1 MRMRKTFL
9 LLCLAFVLIA
19 QNAMAEDVTSTY
31 LGNPGFESCTASTS
45 SFTANYG
52 NEDYSSDEWTR
63 GVSEQWAR
71 GGVLAYGSNLYC
83 NTSAGV
89 IPDVA
94 WDNDTDNKNALGMGC
109 SWANQLYYLSDTTT
123 WAAGLYTL
131 SVHVYNA
138 NSGGT
143 SVGSNLFGF
152 VTTDGATSYYS
163 STTSFTACEWTTIS
177 VSFLLTEETSGQ
189 VSVGY
194 KSSGSGS
201 DSNPV
206 LYFDDITIDYCST
219 VITDSYLTDP
229 GFEQCTAISS
239 STDTGG
245 SATSGS
251 SYWTGTA
258 TATATGAPVTYN
270 SSLYVGYSGCTA
282 PESSWDDDSDNL
294 IAMGMNARWGTSNY
308 VYYTSEEITL
318 PAGTYAI
325 AVHAYNANSSATSV
339 GANYTGFVTSGNTTY
354 YSTNT
359 SFTAGEWIVDYVT
372 FTLES
377 ATTGNIRVG
386 YGGASNGASSNPVIY
401 VDDVTIYGP
410 ETTTGDEEEEDSL
423 VYDISTDVLSN
434 GGFEDCE
441 AITENISS
449 TATSYV
455 DYADQGWAIT
465 RGDNTYGAV
474 VEYESSYTLN
484 SFSAPSEAWDAEEE
498 TDNKNAL
505 GISSGWS
512 GNIYYDGDTLTL
524 PAGTYR
530 ATIHSYNTNSSASTW
545 QSNLTGFVTTDG
557 TTYYADRLNFVSN
570 TWQTCTVEFT
580 LDTAATG
587 FFRVGGQGLQNSSSS
602 SAVVFFDDYTVATDV
617 PSALGYQRVAAEYD
631 GKKGSITVSYSG
643 GWNYTADASLS
654 LSSGAVATVT
664 DTTGTTTIGTATL
677 TALEG
682 DSIGFTADLSNVTLS
697 ASTTYIISIPAEVYG
712 YTGTSAMNQ
721 AIAYTLTTPTV
732 SLGEPAASLDDEAI
746 LNFDG
751 TLTVL
756 YSDAENNYPEGI
768 YTLGMQTGASAT
780 LTAGETTVAT
790 GTIAALGGDSVG
802 YTVTFSDLSLTAG
815 TTYTITVA
823 KGAYGYGVTSNSGYN
838 AVLND
843 ELSIS
848 FTEAI
853 HVQEGQLYT
862 FQQKASRLYMSVN
875 ESSSTKYGNIVLSES
890 EYGFT
895 LEEQE
900 DIDSLRLVSE
910 SQEYIYHY
918 GSNTWTLGT
927 TTYGNSKYGDGY
939 LNIALVGMR
948 VSNDT
953 VYYKLVR
960 TYGTTEYILATDD
973 TSSGSILYDNKSY
986 ASVADRGLWAI
997 SEFERTTVDVTVGT
1011 TGYATLYYSQYNL
1024 QVPDGLTA
1032 YTVEVDG
1039 SYAILTAI
1047 SSGIIPAGTGVV
1059 LKASETPTGS
1069 TTYSFSVS
1077 SNDATAIEN
1086 NALVG
1091 TDVTEKID
1099 EDGYV
1104 YYILSTD
1111 DEGTV
1116 GFYWQSG
1123 TGGEY
1128 VTNAAHKASLAVE
1141 ASSDDDEESDDSSVK
1156 GLTIVFDDATGILST
1171 VADEARTIQGIYTL
1185 TGVKVADGSDVDA
1198 LPAGIYII
1206 NGKKALIK

>member
-31 LGNPGFESCTASTS
+31 LSDPGFESCTASTS
-45 SFTANYG
+45 SFTADYAHG
-52 NEDYSSDEWTR
+52 DYSESGWTA
-63 GVSEQWAR
+63 GSNDIYGR
-71 GGVLAYGSNLYC
+71 GGVLAYGSKLYC
-83 NTSAGV
+83 NTSSGA

-94 WDNDTDNKNALGMGC
+94 WDSDASNLNALGMGC
-109 SWANQLYYLSDTTT
+109 SWTSQLYYLSDTITLP
-123 WAAGLYTL
+123 AGLYTL

-163 STTSFTACEWTTIS
+163 STTTFTAGEWTTIS

-206 LYFDDITIDYCST
+206 LYFDDITIDYST
-219 VITDSYLTDP
+219 EITDSYLTDP
-229 GFEQCTAISS
+229 GFERCTAISS
-239 STDTGG
+239 SADTGG

-258 TATATGAPVTYN
+258 TSTATGAPVKYN
-270 SSLYVGYSGCTA
+270 SGLYVGASGGTV
-282 PESSWDDDSDNL
+282 PESSWDESSDNT

-354 YSTNT
+354 CSTNT
-359 SFTAGEWIVDYVT
+359 SFTTGEWIVDYVT

-386 YGGASNGASSNPVIY
+386 YGGASGGAGSNPVIY

-423 VYDISTDVLSN
+423 IYDISADVLSN

-441 AITENISS
+441 AITENC
-449 TATSYV
+449 TSYV
-455 DYADQGWAIT
+455 DYAEQGWAIT

-474 VEYESSYTLN
+474 VAYGSSYTLN
-484 SFSAPSEAWDAEEE
+484 AFSAPSEAWDAEEATE
-498 TDNKNAL
+498 NKNAL

-530 ATIHSYNTNSSASTW
+530 ATIHSYNANSSATAW

-557 TTYYADRLNFVSN
+557 TTYYAERLSFVSN

-587 FFRVGGQGLQNSSSS
+587 FFRVGGQGRQSGSSNS
-602 SAVVFFDDYTVATDV
+602 AAVFFDDYTVATDV

-631 GKKGSITVSYSG
+631 GKEGSITVSYSG
-643 GWNYTADASLS
+643 GWNYTENATLS
-654 LSSGAVATVT
+654 LTSGAVATVT
-664 DTTGTTTIGTATL
+664 DTIGTTTIGTATL

-682 DSIGFTADLSNVTLS
+682 DSIGFTADLSNIALS

-732 SLGEPAASLDDEAI
+732 SLGELTASLEDEAI

-756 YSDAENNYPEGI
+756 YDGAENNYPDGI
-768 YTLGMQTGASAT
+768 YTLGIQSGASAT
-780 LTAGETTVAT
+780 LTAGETTVT
-790 GTIAALGGDSVG
+790 GTITALGGDSVG

-815 TTYTITVA
+815 TTYTITIA
-823 KGAYGYGVTSNSGYN
+823 EGAYGYGVDASNGYN
-838 AVLND
+838 AVLNE

-900 DIDSLRLVSE
+900 DIDSLRLKSE
-910 SQEYIYHY
+910 SQEYICHY

-927 TTYGNSKYGDGY
+927 TTYGNNKYGDGY
-939 LNIALVGMR
+939 LNIALVGML

-953 VYYKLVR
+953 VYYELVR

-973 TSSGSILYDNKSY
+973 TSSGSIVYDNKSY
-986 ASVADRGLWAI
+986 ASVTDRGLWAI

-1039 SYAILTAI
+1039 NYAILTAI
-1047 SSGIIPAGTGVV
+1047 SSGLIPAGTGVV
-1059 LKASETPTGS
+1059 LKASETPTES
-1069 TTYSFSVS
+1069 TTYSFIVS
-1077 SNDATAIEN
+1077 SDEANAITD

-1099 EDGYV
+1099 EDGYE

-1123 TGGEY
+1123 TSGAY

-1141 ASSDDDEESDDSSVK
+1141 TTSSDDDDDSDDSSVK

-1171 VADEARTIQGIYTL
+1171 AADEAQTIQGIYTL

>member
-9 LLCLAFVLIA
+9 LLCLALVLIA

-45 SFTANYG
+45 SFTASYG

-63 GVSEQWAR
+63 GVSEAWAR

-89 IPDVA
+89 IPDIA
-94 WDNDTDNKNALGMGC
+94 WDNDSENKNALGMGC
-109 SWANQLYYLSDTTT
+109 SWANQLYYLSDTITLP
-123 WAAGLYTL
+123 AGLYTL

-163 STTSFTACEWTTIS
+163 STTSFTAGEWTTIS
-177 VSFLLTEETSGQ
+177 VSFLLTEKTSGQ

-194 KSSGSGS
+194 KSNNEGASSS
-201 DSNPV
+201 PV
-206 LYFDDITIDYCST
+206 LYFDDITIDYST
-219 VITDSYLTDP
+219 EITDSYLTDP

-258 TATATGAPVTYN
+258 TSTATGAPVAYN
-270 SSLYVGYSGCTA
+270 SSLYVGASGCTVPA
-282 PESSWDDDSDNL
+282 SSWDEDSDNT
-294 IAMGMNARWGTSNY
+294 IAMGMNARWETSNY

-386 YGGASNGASSNPVIY
+386 YGGASGGASSNPVIY

-423 VYDISTDVLSN
+423 VYDISADVLSN

-441 AITENISS
+441 AITENC
-449 TATSYV
+449 TSYV
-455 DYADQGWAIT
+455 DYADQGWAAT
-465 RGDNTYGAV
+465 RESTLAYGAV
-474 VEYESSYTLN
+474 VAYGSSYTLN
-484 SFSAPSEAWDAEEE
+484 TFSAPSEAWDADEGTE
-498 TDNKNAL
+498 NKNAL

-530 ATIHSYNTNSSASTW
+530 ATIHSYNTNSSATAW
-545 QSNLTGFVTTDG
+545 RNNLTGFVTTDG
-557 TTYYADRLNFVSN
+557 TTYYAERLSFVSN

-580 LDTAATG
+580 LDTATTG
-587 FFRVGGQGLQNSSSS
+587 FFRVGGQGTQTYSTSNP
-602 SAVVFFDDYTVATDV
+602 AVFFDDYTVATDV

-631 GKKGSITVSYSG
+631 GKEGSITVSYSG
-643 GWNYTADASLS
+643 GWNYTDDATLS
-654 LSSGAVATVT
+654 LTSGAVATVT
-664 DTTGTTTIGTATL
+664 DATGTTTIGTATL
-677 TALEG
+677 TALEDG
-682 DSIGFTADLSNVTLS
+682 TGFTADLSNIALS
-697 ASTTYIISIPAEVYG
+697 ASTTYTVSIPAGVYG
-712 YTGTSAMNQ
+712 YDGTSAMNQ

-732 SLGEPAASLDDEAI
+732 SLGELTASLEDEAI

-756 YSDAENNYPEGI
+756 YDGAENNYPEGI
-768 YTLGMQTGASAT
+768 YTLGIQSGASAT
-780 LTAGETTVAT
+780 LTAGETEVAT
-790 GTIAALGGDSVG
+790 GTIAALGEDSVG

-823 KGAYGYGVTSNSGYN
+823 EGAYGYGVDASSGYN

-927 TTYGNSKYGDGY
+927 TTYGNNKYGDGY
-939 LNIALVGMR
+939 LNIALVGTL

-953 VYYKLVR
+953 VYYELVR

-973 TSSGSILYDNKSY
+973 TSSGSIVYDNKSY

-1039 SYAILTAI
+1039 NYAILTAI
-1047 SSGIIPAGTGVV
+1047 SSGLIPAGTGVV
-1059 LKASETPTGS
+1059 LKASETPTES
-1069 TTYSFSVS
+1069 TTYSFTVS
-1077 SNDATAIEN
+1077 SEEASAITD

-1099 EDGYV
+1099 EDGYE

-1111 DEGTV
+1111 DDGTV

-1141 ASSDDDEESDDSSVK
+1141 ASSEDSDDDEESSSVK

-1171 VADEARTIQGIYTL
+1171 VADEAQTIQGIYTL

>member
-45 SFTANYG
+45 SFTASYG

-63 GVSEQWAR
+63 GVSEAWAR
-71 GGVLAYGSNLYC
+71 GGVLAYGSRLYC

-89 IPDVA
+89 IPDIA
-94 WDNDTDNKNALGMGC
+94 WDNDSENKNALGMGC
-109 SWANQLYYLSDTTT
+109 SWANQLYYLSDTITLP
-123 WAAGLYTL
+123 AGLYTL

-138 NSGGT
+138 NSSGT

-152 VTTDGATSYYS
+152 VATDGATSYYS
-163 STTSFTACEWTTIS
+163 STTSFTAGEWTTIS
-177 VSFLLTEETSGQ
+177 VSFPLTEETSGQ

-194 KSSGSGS
+194 KSNNVGASSS
-201 DSNPV
+201 PV
-206 LYFDDITIDYCST
+206 LYFDDITIDYCT
-219 VITDSYLTDP
+219 EITDSYLADP

-258 TATATGAPVTYN
+258 TSTATGAPVAYN
-270 SSLYVGYSGCTA
+270 SSLYVGASGCTV
-282 PESSWDDDSDNL
+282 PESSWDESSDNT
-294 IAMGMNARWGTSNY
+294 IAMGMNARWTTSNY

-359 SFTAGEWIVDYVT
+359 SFTAGAWIVDYVT

-386 YGGASNGASSNPVIY
+386 YGGASGGAGSNPVIY

-410 ETTTGDEEEEDSL
+410 ETTEGDEEEEDSL
-423 VYDISTDVLSN
+423 VYDISADVLNN

-441 AITENISS
+441 AITENC
-449 TATSYV
+449 TSYV
-455 DYADQGWAIT
+455 DYADQGWAIN

-474 VEYESSYTLN
+474 VAYGSSYTLN
-484 SFSAPSEAWDAEEE
+484 AFSAPSEAWDAEEE
-498 TDNKNAL
+498 TENKNAL

-530 ATIHSYNTNSSASTW
+530 ATIHSYNANSSATTW
-545 QSNLTGFVTTDG
+545 LSNLTGFVTTDG

-587 FFRVGGQGLQNSSSS
+587 FFRVGGQGLQSGSSNS
-602 SAVVFFDDYTVATDV
+602 AAVFFDDYTVATDV

-631 GKKGSITVSYSG
+631 GAKGSITVSYSG
-643 GWNYTADASLS
+643 GWNYTEGATLS
-654 LSSGAVATVT
+654 LTSGAVATVT
-664 DTTGTTTIGTATL
+664 DATGTTTIGTATL
-677 TALEG
+677 TALEDG
-682 DSIGFTADLSNVTLS
+682 TGFTADLSNVTLS

-732 SLGEPAASLDDEAI
+732 SLGELTASLEDEAI

-756 YSDAENNYPEGI
+756 YADAENNYPDGI

-780 LTAGETTVAT
+780 LTAGETEVAT
-790 GTIAALGGDSVG
+790 GTIAALGEDSVG

-823 KGAYGYGVTSNSGYN
+823 EGAYGYGVDASSSYN

-910 SQEYIYHY
+910 SQEYICHY

-927 TTYGNSKYGDGY
+927 TTYGNNKYGDGY
-939 LNIALVGMR
+939 LNIALVGTL

-973 TSSGSILYDNKSY
+973 TSSSSIIYDNKSY
-986 ASVADRGLWAI
+986 TSVADRGLWAI

-1039 SYAILTAI
+1039 NYAILTAI
-1047 SSGIIPAGTGVV
+1047 SSGLIPAGTGVV
-1059 LKASETPTGS
+1059 LKASETPTES
-1069 TTYSFSVS
+1069 TTYSFTVS
-1077 SNDATAIEN
+1077 SEEATAITS

-1091 TDVTEKID
+1091 TDVTSKID

-1111 DEGTV
+1111 DDGTV

-1123 TGGEY
+1123 TSGEY

-1141 ASSDDDEESDDSSVK
+1141 ASSDEDEESDDSSVK

-1171 VADEARTIQGIYTL
+1171 AADEAQTIQGIYTL
-1185 TGVKVADGSDVDA
+1185 TGVKVADGTDVDA